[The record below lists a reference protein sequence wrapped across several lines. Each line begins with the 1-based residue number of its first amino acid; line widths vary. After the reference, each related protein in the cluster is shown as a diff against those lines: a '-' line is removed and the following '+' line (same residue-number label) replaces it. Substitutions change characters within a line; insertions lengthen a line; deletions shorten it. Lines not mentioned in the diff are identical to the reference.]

1 MQKKDV
7 WDIVK
12 GVVSSILWWGI
23 PAMIGLLAWIQ
34 KMPWF
39 LIPLSILAAIGCVLF
54 IVNQWRQRKE
64 KGNISKLSDKKIEL
78 LIRDWLDL
86 PGFSVERVPAKLPIK
101 FNFLFIDKHK
111 RSINIVRDTVLPE
124 IIQLLARFVIS
135 SNDAP
140 LNESVVNKI
149 AGNIKLEIARLGV
162 EYGFD
167 GTPNPHN
174 SVHFLVPVI
183 LDDSLNKFYFRQKIF
198 LLLRAMVLTIEIS
211 IQTKEY
217 IEKSLPPISTNP
229 PNP

>member
-1 MQKKDV
+1 
-7 WDIVK
+7 
-12 GVVSSILWWGI
+12 
-23 PAMIGLLAWIQ
+23 MIGLLAWIQ

-183 LDDSLNKFYFRQKIF
+183 LDDSLNFNNRNFNTNKRIYR
-198 LLLRAMVLTIEIS
+198 EIS
-211 IQTKEY
+211 AAYFNKSTKS
-217 IEKSLPPISTNP
+217 IISHARSVTLASIAGVTLRV
-229 PNP
+229 